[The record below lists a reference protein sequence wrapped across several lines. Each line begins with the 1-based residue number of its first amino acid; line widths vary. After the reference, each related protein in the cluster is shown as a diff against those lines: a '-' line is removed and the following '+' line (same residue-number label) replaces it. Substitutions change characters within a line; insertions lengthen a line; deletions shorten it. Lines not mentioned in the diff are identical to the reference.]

1 MTPLVCLRREREREE
16 GGGGSCGALMI
27 CSGGCQPSR
36 WRLKTHFLT
45 VPFGLGLEA
54 TAQMG
59 FMLSRTRLDSGTTS
73 ASGQPERGGRGHL
86 EASAADRSN
95 CWACQCASGYPLMRS
110 NKGYPNFIRL

>member
-1 MTPLVCLRREREREE
+1 
-16 GGGGSCGALMI
+16 MI

-73 ASGQPERGGRGHL
+73 ASGQPLFFFFRGEGDRAIWRHQQL
-86 EASAADRSN
+86 TAATVGLVSVH
-95 CWACQCASGYPLMRS
+95 QVTH
-110 NKGYPNFIRL
+110 